1 MAAQLEA
8 LIAELDVEIAE
19 AEAAG
24 DAEKIKEL
32 REARTAREAWLAQV
46 TSDL

>member
-1 MAAQLEA
+1 MRDTHGSVPIQE
-8 LIAELDVEIAE
+8 D
-19 AEAAG
+19 
-24 DAEKIKEL
+24 DMDEKIKEL